1 MNLDDLKLSEA
12 LQLMQQLETFK
23 QNLTGTNAPVNHEQ
37 PSMVWVGKYVVVRTY
52 AAGVHVGV
60 LKHYDYVTRHAFL
73 TESRRIWS
81 WEGAFTLSA
90 VATDGITGG
99 KVAMALAEIMITQVE
114 EIIPCTALSE
124 KILRGKE
131 VYKP

>member
-1 MNLDDLKLSEA
+1 MELDNLKFSDAIKLMNELDAIKNNMLNPRSAVDYNEA
-12 LQLMQQLETFK
+12 QH
-23 QNLTGTNAPVNHEQ
+23 PYI
-37 PSMVWVGKYVVVRTY
+37 GKYVLIRTY

-60 LKHYDYVTRHAFL
+60 LKSYDATTRHAFL
-73 TESRRIWS
+73 TDSRRIWS

-99 KVAMALAEIMITQVE
+99 KVAMPLAELMITQVE

-131 VYKP
+131 IHKP